1 MVRGTTTADCTY
13 CWCKGEATAE
23 PPELLRLERLLS
35 ISVPIL
41 LLLLL
46 LRRMMLVL
54 LVLLVLLLL
63 RLSVLETTK
72 VVRVLLP
79 THVELVAKWYTVET
93 LHVGL

>member
-1 MVRGTTTADCTY
+1 MVRGTT
-13 CWCKGEATAE
+13 TAE